1 MHLIVKF
8 GLESGR
14 VRSVKISLFMCPL
27 SCNQIGFFFIKQ
39 VAFREG
45 MDITHEGT

>member
-1 MHLIVKF
+1 MHLIAKF

-14 VRSVKISLFMCPL
+14 VRSIKIIFYVSPYMYTSILF
-27 SCNQIGFFFIKQ
+27 IIKQ